1 MLGVLDV
8 NGLAT
13 LASVSDNDIPACAA
27 LRAYKIYNTNIII
40 IITHVVNSLHN
51 PLRNQLPIF

>member
-51 PLRNQLPIF
+51 HWHRHHT